1 MLQSGRL
8 GWHVV
13 GADMTRSQRTLVV
26 SGKRTRLQLEPEFW
40 QALDEIGRR
49 ETLSLSDL
57 VTMIQCGN
65 PKRPTPS
72 SLRVFVATYFR
83 RIAESSTSHATRR
96 LQ

>member
-1 MLQSGRL
+1 
-8 GWHVV
+8 
-13 GADMTRSQRTLVV
+13 MTRSQRTLVI
-26 SGKRTRLQLEPEFW
+26 SGRRTRLQLEPEFW

-57 VTMIQCGN
+57 VTLIRRSD
-65 PKRPTPS
+65 PRRPTSS

-83 RIAESSTSHATRR
+83 RMAESSTAQTTRR

>member
-1 MLQSGRL
+1 
-8 GWHVV
+8 
-13 GADMTRSQRTLVV
+13 MTRSQRTLVV

-57 VTMIQCGN
+57 VNFIRRGD
-65 PKRPTPS
+65 PRRPASS

-83 RIAESSTSHATRR
+83 RMAECSAAEATRR

>member
-1 MLQSGRL
+1 
-8 GWHVV
+8 
-13 GADMTRSQRTLVV
+13 MTRSQRTLVV

-49 ETLSLSDL
+49 ETLSLSEL
-57 VTMIQCGN
+57 VTLIRRGD

-83 RIAESSTSHATRR
+83 RVAESSIAQAPRR